1 MNSIVVFVAQ
11 YLFLFVI
18 LLLGLAWLNTKD
30 KNTKVKFIVSVIIAG
45 IIAFILSRI
54 ASKFFYDTRPF
65 VAQHVKPLFPHAADN
80 GFPSDHALLTGTLT
94 AAAYFF
100 NKKYATGMLVLTILI
115 GIARVWAKV
124 HSPLDIAGGWVF
136 GIVGAF
142 AGYYLATWLIKKYGP
157 KFKLA
162 S

>member
-1 MNSIVVFVAQ
+1 VNSIVVFVAQ

-18 LLLGLAWLNTKD
+18 VLLGLAWLNTKD

-157 KFKLA
+157 KFKIA
-162 S
+162 N